1 MAKGDTFFLRTTI
14 TSSGTD
20 YVSDN
25 IDISAYTDP
34 ARGRVLVVD
43 KAFITFSN
51 DGQGPIVPADITA
64 ASTTATKNLSRA
76 IGAQAC
82 SEKQTALVEL
92 KDNSLFAR
100 CNLYASA
107 VVAEVAAGAFGDP
120 YIAQLSQTD
129 ALNPG
134 EYVGG
139 FIVPT
144 DAIHVGLDTTG
155 AWAGE
160 IDVGFM
166 FEVHTEKLSLQR
178 IQELLVSLT
187 AN

>member
-1 MAKGDTFFLRTTI
+1 MAKGDTFFLRTTL
-14 TSSGTD
+14 TSSGTN

-43 KAFITFSN
+43 RAFITYST
-51 DGQGPIVPADITA
+51 DGQGPIVPADIGTGA
-64 ASTTATKNLSRA
+64 VSKQM
-76 IGAQAC
+76 GAQCA
-82 SEKQTALVEL
+82 SEKQTSLVEMAN
-92 KDNSLFAR
+92 NSLFAR
-100 CNLYASA
+100 SNIYAANSA
-107 VVAEVAAGAFGDP
+107 TGVMDTMV
-120 YIAQLSQTD
+120 QTD
-129 ALNPG
+129 ALNPTT
-134 EYVGG
+134 YVAG

-144 DAIHVGLDTTG
+144 DAIHCGIATG
-155 AWAGE
+155 SAWGAE
-160 IDVGFM
+160 LDVGFL

>member
-1 MAKGDTFFLRTTI
+1 MAKGDTFFLRPTL

-43 KAFITFSN
+43 KGFITFN
-51 DGQGPIVPADITA
+51 TDGGGPILGPDIDA
-64 ASTTATKNLSRA
+64 VIGGRSM
-76 IGAQAC
+76 GAQAC
-82 SEKQTALVEL
+82 SEKQTALV
-92 KDNSLFAR
+92 DTNNNSLFMR
-100 CNLYASA
+100 SNLYASNT
-107 VVAEVAAGAFGDP
+107 VNDAGGVGT
-120 YIAQLSQTD
+120 IGMLEETS
-129 ALNPG
+129 ALNPAH
-134 EYVGG
+134 YVGG

-144 DAIHVGLDTTG
+144 DSIHVGIDAQI
-155 AWAGE
+155 AWTAE
-160 IDVGFM
+160 LDVGFM

>member
-1 MAKGDTFFLRTTI
+1 MAKDTFFLRTTL
-14 TSSGTD
+14 TSFEST

-43 KAFITFSN
+43 RAFITFSN
-51 DGQGPIVPADITA
+51 DGQGPIVPADVGVD
-64 ASTTATKNLSRA
+64 LSRA
-76 IGAQAC
+76 MGVQCC
-82 SEKQTALVEL
+82 SEKQTQLVEMR
-92 KDNSLFAR
+92 DNSIFAR
-100 CNLYASA
+100 SNLYATADNTSGTN
-107 VVAEVAAGAFGDP
+107 VITMLE
-120 YIAQLSQTD
+120 QTD
-129 ALNPG
+129 SLNPV
-134 EYVGG
+134 EFTSG
-139 FIVPT
+139 FIIPT

-155 AWAGE
+155 NWGAE
-160 IDVGFM
+160 LDVGFL